1 MLGFGALITIAA
13 TAFPGCR
20 PEKRQD
26 AAKIPAEKY
35 RLSTRR
41 LLAAIRN
48 SMLDMTG
55 MMKGSEP
62 HDSPAAETAPARAK
76 RGRSFLS
83 ILIWSAA
90 GGLIAALI
98 AGFVVYL
105 NEIPSAQS
113 RTTRTA
119 DGIVVLTGA
128 AQRVNDA
135 IELLAK
141 KRGQRLLVS
150 GVNPAITN
158 DELKKQI
165 PDFAR
170 LSECCIDLGH
180 EAQNTLG
187 NAVETAAWAKR
198 HNFKTLLVVTSAWH
212 MPRALVELERETD
225 RIELIPYPVVTERMR
240 EQSWW
245 TSPQVVRLL
254 VFEYLKYLAALVR
267 MA

>member
-1 MLGFGALITIAA
+1 M
-13 TAFPGCR
+13 
-20 PEKRQD
+20 
-26 AAKIPAEKY
+26 
-35 RLSTRR
+35 SR

-48 SMLDMTG
+48 SMLDMNR
-55 MMKGSEP
+55 MMMGS
-62 HDSPAAETAPARAK
+62 DQQTAEAAPARAR

-83 ILIWSAA
+83 ILVWSIA
-90 GGLIAALI
+90 GGMAAALI
-98 AGFVVYL
+98 AGFAVYL
-105 NEIPSAQS
+105 NEIHSEQS
-113 RTTRTA
+113 RTSRSA

-128 AQRVNDA
+128 AQRMNDA

-141 KRGQRLLVS
+141 KRGTRLLVS

-158 DELKKQI
+158 DELNRQI

-187 NAVETAAWAKR
+187 NAVETAAWAKK
-198 HNFKTLLVVTSAWH
+198 HGFKTLLIVTSAWH

-225 RIELIPYPVVTERMR
+225 GIELIPYPVVTERMR

-245 TSPQVVRLL
+245 TSPQVARLL

-267 MA
+267 AT

>member
-1 MLGFGALITIAA
+1 MPPRNGTPRLPDTAEFAA
-13 TAFPGCR
+13 
-20 PEKRQD
+20 QN
-26 AAKIPAEKY
+26 
-35 RLSTRR
+35 SSR

-55 MMKGSEP
+55 MTTGIEEHNP
-62 HDSPAAETAPARAK
+62 PPARRR

-83 ILIWSAA
+83 ILIWSVL
-90 GGLIAALI
+90 GGTVAALI
-98 AGFVVYL
+98 AGFFVYL
-105 NEIPSAQS
+105 NEIPAEHA
-113 RTTRTA
+113 RTVRNA

-128 AQRVNDA
+128 AQRMNDA
-135 IELLAK
+135 VELLASN
-141 KRGQRLLVS
+141 RGKRLLVS
-150 GVNPAITN
+150 GVNPVTTS

-187 NAVETAAWAKR
+187 NAVETAAWAKK
-198 HNFKTLLVVTSAWH
+198 HGFKTLLIVTSAWH

-225 RIELIPYPVVTERMR
+225 GIELIPYPVVTERMR
-240 EQSWW
+240 EQRWW
-245 TSPQVVRLL
+245 SSPQAARLL

-267 MA
+267 AS

>member
-1 MLGFGALITIAA
+1 M
-13 TAFPGCR
+13 R
-20 PEKRQD
+20 
-26 AAKIPAEKY
+26 KY
-35 RLSTRR
+35 RLNMAR
-41 LLAAIRN
+41 LLAVFGN
-48 SMLDMTG
+48 TMLDMNRMNGETG
-55 MMKGSEP
+55 QV
-62 HDSPAAETAPARAK
+62 SPPGAAQTPVHVK

-83 ILIWSAA
+83 ILIWSVA
-90 GGLIAALI
+90 GGLIAAFG
-98 AGFVVYL
+98 AGFAVYV
-105 NEIPSAQS
+105 NEIPSSAA
-113 RTTRTA
+113 RTTRSA

-128 AQRVNDA
+128 AQRMTDA
-135 IELLAK
+135 IELLAN

-187 NAVETAAWAKR
+187 NAVETAAWARK
-198 HNFKTLLVVTSAWH
+198 NGFKTLLVVTSAWH
-212 MPRALVELERETD
+212 MPRALVELDRETD
-225 RIELIPYPVVTERMR
+225 GVELIPYPVITERMR

-245 TSPQVVRLL
+245 TSPQVARLL
-254 VFEYLKYLAALVR
+254 LFEYLKYLAALVR